1 MVKRVSPF
9 WYEPLNER
17 PQEDIALSVRFLW
30 VEKKFQN
37 LARRVFIHVEEMECV
52 EPAARFQV
60 KPLLYLPKGRKHRND
75 QRKKSFWH
83 ESILSPLPV
92 LERAGKTSRVT
103 RCRFAR
109 LSEGAAASDAD
120 NT

>member
-17 PQEDIALSVRFLW
+17 PQEDIALSVHFLW

-83 ESILSPLPV
+83 E
-92 LERAGKTSRVT
+92 TSFHP
-103 RCRFAR
+103 CRFWNAQGKP
-109 LSEGAAASDAD
+109 LG
-120 NT
+120 